1 MITPAGEWSPSRSYE
16 ILTAV
21 EHNGNGYL
29 AISDNTAVEPGT
41 DDSVWMM
48 FVRAGDTPTITADA
62 QGNIYINGDLLT
74 SVLADLVATFV
85 PPEISTDIEADK
97 DSTTKMVSPKAVY
110 DFVVEL
116 FLSQI

>member
-1 MITPAGEWSPSRSYE
+1 MITPAGEWSADRSYE
-16 ILTAV
+16 RLSAV
-21 EHNGNGYL
+21 EHSGNGYL